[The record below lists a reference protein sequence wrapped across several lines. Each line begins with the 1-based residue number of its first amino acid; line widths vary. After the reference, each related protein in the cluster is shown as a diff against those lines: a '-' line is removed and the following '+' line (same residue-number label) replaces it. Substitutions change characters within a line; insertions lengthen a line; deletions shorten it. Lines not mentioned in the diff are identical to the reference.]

1 MKPDVWSV
9 NLEKGDHCW
18 YAHIVELPGC
28 FARGESRGEVLNSL
42 PAAIKK
48 YSEFLE
54 AHGLQQE
61 ISSLEFD
68 VVEEIHGISELGE
81 AGGAVA
87 LFTSDKIPVTEKEL
101 DFFLNLM
108 QWNRQ
113 DLLTLVQALPENI
126 QNARPMP
133 KKWTIKETL
142 NHIAN
147 AEEWYIS
154 RLGATIQKEYE
165 MLIETPSSS
174 QHKEIIFEHLK
185 TIRNGAIQILRK
197 AFSKKVG
204 GSFTRAAYTT
214 HPKEVWTFRKVL
226 RRFIEHE
233 REHIGTIEIVIF
245 TLR

>member
-1 MKPDVWSV
+1 MKPDAWSV
-9 NLEKGDHCW
+9 NLEMGDYWW

-28 FARGESRGEVLNSL
+28 FTRGESREAVLKSL
-42 PAAIKK
+42 PVAIKQ
-48 YSEFLE
+48 YSKFLE
-54 AHGLQQE
+54 RHGHQLE

-87 LFTSDKIPVTEKEL
+87 LFASDKIPITKKEL

-113 DLLTLVQALPENI
+113 DLLALVQFLPEKI
-126 QNARPMP
+126 QNARPFP
-133 KKWTIKETL
+133 KKWTIDETL
-142 NHIAN
+142 HHIAN

-154 RLGATIQKEYE
+154 RLGATLQNEYE
-165 MLIETPSSS
+165 TLIKTPSSGL
-174 QHKEIIFEHLK
+174 QKEIIFDHLA

-197 AFSKKVG
+197 VFSQKRG

-214 HPKEVWTFRKVL
+214 HPREVWTFRKVL
-226 RRFIEHE
+226 RRFVEHE
-233 REHIGTIEIVIF
+233 REHIGTIEGII
-245 TLR
+245 TAIS